1 MNIPTE
7 NYKKR
12 IEVEERYKVFLK
24 FQKELEQEGVIP
36 HSPTLFLRR
45 YRYIL
50 EYTSEVLI
58 GFIIGISSMILVFF
72 VATILLHIEF

>member
-1 MNIPTE
+1 MDILTE
-7 NYKKR
+7 NFKKK

-24 FQKELEQEGVIP
+24 FQKELEKQGIIP
-36 HSPTLFLRR
+36 RSPALFLRR

-58 GFIIGISSMILVFF
+58 GCIIGISSMILVFF
-72 VATILLHIEF
+72 VANMMLHLEF